1 MSEGKELMK
10 THPPQHIAHTRV
22 PISREFN
29 NLTSEGA
36 DKLSRE
42 EKNPSNALH

>member
-10 THPPQHIAHTRV
+10 THPPQHIAHIRV